1 MELEGQKMYHR
12 NECVLF
18 MRTKERF
25 GGLSNMASG
34 YPLFIN
40 GIYIPTS
47 EALYQA
53 CRFPHKPDLQKVI
66 IGQKSPMTA
75 KMKSKPYRKDSR
87 PDWDSVRVDIMWWC
101 LQVKLAQHWEKFGD
115 LLLSTGDNPIIEES
129 YKDQFW
135 GAKPMNAEK
144 LIGTNILGQLLTI
157 LREQLKG
164 SDTDKLRHV
173 PPPALS
179 QFLLIDKSVSAIK
192 STNSKCETSISSS
205 KETIYDFFAS
215 DRSIIPSTPEDI
227 KNLPDIDERSVSFP
241 DLHAPYASI
250 SPENTCVQLSFDFIQ
265 QALPKY

>member
-1 MELEGQKMYHR
+1 MELEGQKTYQR
-12 NECVLF
+12 NVCVLF

-34 YPLFIN
+34 YPLSIN

-101 LQVKLAQHWEKFGD
+101 LQVKLAQHWEKFGG
-115 LLLSTGDNPIIEES
+115 LLLSTGDDPIIEES

-135 GAKPMNAEK
+135 GAKPVNAEK

-164 SDTDKLRHV
+164 SDADKLQHV
-173 PPPALS
+173 PPLALT
-179 QFLLIDKSVSAIK
+179 QFLLINKPIGMIK
-192 STNSKCETSISSS
+192 STNSKNEIIYPHA
-205 KETIYDFFAS
+205 KETMYDFFAS
-215 DRSIIPSTPEDI
+215 DRSIIPFTPEDI
-227 KNLPDIDERSVSFP
+227 KGQPDVDKRSVVFP
-241 DLHAPYASI
+241 EIHAPYI
-250 SPENTCVQLSFDFIQ
+250 SLSSETTCMQLSFDFIQ
-265 QALPKY
+265 QNIPKY